1 MQRAFRKLPGPRRRQ
16 FCLFAWSFLAVPSPV
31 LKSWI
36 AGQEVAPEGGER
48 FADINPATGEAIC
61 EVAAA
66 DRGIL
71 DRAVEAA
78 QSAQLQWI
86 AQPAAERGRVLNR
99 VAALLR
105 ERKME
110 LARLEVL
117 DTGKPIQEAPE
128 ADIGS
133 AADCFEF
140 FAGLTQIVHGEHIP
154 LGDHAFAYTRR
165 EPLGVCAGIGAWNYP
180 IQIASWKTAPALA
193 GGNAMVFKPS
203 ELTPV
208 TAVELAKIVEEAGA
222 PPGLLSVVLGKGEI
236 GAAMA
241 EHPGIAKISLT
252 GSVPTGKRVMAAA
265 AGTLKHVTM
274 ELGGKSALIVFDD
287 ANVEDSVSAAIL
299 GNFFTQGEICSN
311 GTRVFVQSGIRD
323 AFLDRL
329 VARTRAMRV
338 GDPLDPATQMGPL
351 ISADHLG
358 KVLSYVARGEAEGAE
373 LLTGGRR
380 IEEAPLADGYFMQ
393 PAIFD
398 GCRDDMMM
406 VREEVFGP
414 LLSVLAFQDEEEV
427 IARANDTPFGLAAGV
442 ITRDLSRAHRTAA
455 ALQAGVVWI
464 NSYNL
469 TPVAMPFGGS
479 KQSGI
484 GRENGLAALDFYT
497 ERKSVYV
504 NLGRVEAPY

>member
-1 MQRAFRKLPGPRRRQ
+1 LPP
-16 FCLFAWSFLAVPSPV
+16 PKV
-31 LKSWI
+31 LKSRV
-36 AGQEVAPEGGER
+36 AGEDLAPQGGER
-48 FADINPATGEAIC
+48 FENVNPATGEALC

-66 DRGIL
+66 DAALI
-71 DRAVEAA
+71 DRAVAA
-78 QSAQLQWI
+78 ARSAQREWVTR
-86 AQPAAERGRVLNR
+86 PPAERGRVLNR
-99 VAALLR
+99 VAAILR

-140 FAGLTQIVHGEHIP
+140 FAGLTQVIHGEHIP
-154 LGDHAFAYTRR
+154 LGTNAFAYTRR

-193 GGNAMVFKPS
+193 GGNSMVFKPS

-208 TAVELAKIVEEAGA
+208 TAIELAKIVEMAGA
-222 PPGLLSVVLGKGEI
+222 PPGLFNVVLGKGEI
-236 GAAMA
+236 GAALA
-241 EHPGIAKISLT
+241 THPEIAKISLT

-265 AGTLKHVTM
+265 ASTLKHVTM

-287 ANVEDSVSAAIL
+287 ADVEDSVSAAIL

-311 GTRVFVQSGIRD
+311 GTRVFVQRGIRD

-329 VARTRAMRV
+329 VARTRAIRL

-351 ISADHLG
+351 ISAAHVE
-358 KVLSYVARGEAEGAE
+358 KVLGYVERGEAEGGD

-380 IEEAPLADGYFMQ
+380 PAEGPLARGYFIE
-393 PAIFD
+393 PAVFD
-398 GCRDDMMM
+398 GCRDDMTI

-414 LLSVLAFQDEEEV
+414 LLSVLPFTDEDEV
-427 IARANDTPFGLAAGV
+427 LARANDTPFGLAAGLM
-442 ITRDLSRAHRTAA
+442 TRDLARAHRTAA
-455 ALQAGVVWI
+455 ALEAGVVWI
-464 NSYNL
+464 NSYNM

>member
-1 MQRAFRKLPGPRRRQ
+1 MPKAPI
-16 FCLFAWSFLAVPSPV
+16 
-31 LKSWI
+31 LKSCI
-36 AGQEVAPEGGER
+36 AGRDRAPEGGAH
-48 FADINPATGEAIC
+48 FANVNPATGETIC

-66 DRGIL
+66 DAAL
-71 DRAVEAA
+71 VDEAVSAAAAA
-78 QSAQLQWI
+78 QRIWRDMA
-86 AQPAAERGRVLNR
+86 PAERGRVLHR
-99 VAALLR
+99 VSMLLR
-105 ERKME
+105 ERRDV
-110 LARLEVL
+110 LARLEVR

-140 FAGLTQIVHGEHIP
+140 FAGLTQIVHGEHMP
-154 LGDHAFAYTRR
+154 FGPEAFAYTRR

-180 IQIASWKTAPALA
+180 IQIASWKSAPALA
-193 GGNAMVFKPS
+193 AGNAMIFKPS

-222 PPGLLSVVLGKGEI
+222 PIGLFSVVLGKGEV
-236 GAAMA
+236 GAALA
-241 EHPGIAKISLT
+241 THPGIAKISLT
-252 GSVPTGKRVMAAA
+252 GSVATGKRVMAAA

-287 ANVEDSVSAAIL
+287 SDLDDAVSAALL
-299 GNFFTQGEICSN
+299 GNFYTQGEICSN
-311 GTRVFVQSGIRD
+311 GTRVFVAESVRA
-323 AFLDRL
+323 AFREKL
-329 VARTRAMRV
+329 VARTASIRV
-338 GDPLDPATQMGPL
+338 GDPLDPTTQMGPL
-351 ISADHLG
+351 ISAEHLE
-358 KVLSYVARGEAEGAE
+358 KVLQFVAAGEAEGAK

-380 IEEAPLADGYFMQ
+380 ITDAPLDRGHFMR
-393 PAIFD
+393 PAVFD
-398 GCRDDMMM
+398 GCNDDMTI

-414 LLSVLAFQDEEEV
+414 LMSVLPFASEDEVVE
-427 IARANDTPFGLAAGV
+427 RANATPYGLAAGLM
-442 ITRDLSRAHRTAA
+442 TQNLARAHRVAA
-455 ALQAGVVWI
+455 ALEAGIVWV

-504 NLGRVEAPY
+504 NLGRVDAPY